1 MYWCAAATCACS
13 LALLIREKHVENQI
27 NKLTQQAKERKKKGD
42 KKGALFCLKKRKLLQ
57 GQIDKLQAA
66 RLNLETM
73 QLTIGSAKYVEADVS
88 CSMWWCRVV
97 VRCAHGLPATEIC
110 SRSMNREILT
120 GMQTGAAAL
129 GQIHQNMYVPSARAV
144 VGGELG

>member
-88 CSMWWCRVV
+88 CSMW
-97 VRCAHGLPATEIC
+97 
-110 SRSMNREILT
+110 
-120 GMQTGAAAL
+120 
-129 GQIHQNMYVPSARAV
+129 
-144 VGGELG
+144 